1 MYLWQILHR
10 DTDELVRKVYE
21 TQKLKPCKGD
31 WFTIMQNERSKYE
44 LEMSDSDI
52 SGISEYKFR
61 KIIQEKISKQ
71 AISYLVGLASK
82 HLKSTEIAAE
92 GFGKKEYFNDRRFS
106 KEDVQLLFALRT
118 KMTDYKSNFSNQYG
132 NDLICRMCKDLNSVE
147 DEDHILLCKTLN
159 TEQYEV
165 IYTDVYG
172 NIDKQYRV
180 TQIYK
185 KVFRKRNLYFEAKKH
200 DPSLDGPVYQSN
212 I

>member
-1 MYLWQILHR
+1 M
-10 DTDELVRKVYE
+10 VRKVYE

-44 LEMSDSDI
+44 IEMSDIEI

-92 GFGKKEYFNDRRFS
+92 GFGKKDYFNDRRFS

-118 KMTDYKSNFSNQYG
+118 KMTDCKSNVSNQYG
-132 NDLICRMCKDLNSVE
+132 NNLIFRMCKELNCVK
-147 DEDHILLCKTLN
+147 DEDRIFLGKTQN
-159 TEQYEV
+159 TTQYEV
-165 IYTDVYG
+165 SFRFVMT
-172 NIDKQYRV
+172 NIDKQHRV

-185 KVFRKRNLYFEAKKH
+185 KVFRKRNVYLEARTH
-200 DPSLDGPVYQSN
+200 DPSLDGPVY